1 MSMDFIGFT
10 YNGKHSFRDLHIYRT
25 SNGSRY
31 NDNLNAALTDKT
43 ADVPGGD
50 GQYYFG
56 TTHKNKTFSVSYA
69 FDNLTESGLRLLKQ
83 TFDGKDIHDLIFD
96 EEPYK
101 VWSAKVTGTAQ
112 IKHLCFEESEGQ
124 RVYKGEGSIT
134 FTCYYPYA
142 HTPNQKTIIFSEQT
156 KAFKANEL
164 IKCGLIVPPDKKV
177 TFKNIQSEL
186 SYTYKICK
194 NGVWEEPSENDTIN
208 GEDTKEFYRLIE
220 EIKITVEIDTYISNF
235 EISIDDEIY
244 VYTSNECFEF
254 KPTLTEESTYEQILD
269 GRNINH
275 YSIIDYPNKPE
286 WAIASGLRLTP
297 TQGENFGDIPAHF
310 VYTITAATATTE
322 TTPETTPTEKA
333 ISIGNGTI
341 IIKKEDASNLTWD
354 SKTGIVAKNDGDK
367 IIPIKYAGN
376 SLATI
381 PVGASSFVPEEGT
394 LTYNYWYY

>member
-124 RVYKGEGSIT
+124 RTYKGEGSIT

-142 HTPNQKTIIFSEQT
+142 HTPNKKQNTSKYTT
-156 KAFKANEL
+156 PKPNTN
-164 IKCGLIVPPDKKV
+164 IKCGLIIPPNINFKFNNAGGYQIEYWVLQENGWIKSPNTASIATTDKNYYCFIENLKF
-177 TFKNIQSEL
+177 TKSPTSEM
-186 SYTYKICK
+186 SI
-194 NGVWEEPSENDTIN
+194 TIN
-208 GEDTKEFYRLIE
+208 EKS
-220 EIKITVEIDTYISNF
+220 YIPT
-235 EISIDDEIY
+235 DKG
-244 VYTSNECFEF
+244 CFEC
-254 KPTLTEESTYEQILD
+254 KDITD
-269 GRNINH
+269 GRDINY
-275 YSIIDYPNKPE
+275 YSIIDYPNKRE
-286 WAIASGLRLTP
+286 WVQTAELSAFP
-297 TQGENFGDIPAHF
+297 KQGENFGDIPTTF
-310 VYTITAATATTE
+310 VYSREGGIFLEGDELTIGE
-322 TTPETTPTEKA
+322 E
-333 ISIGNGTI
+333 SII
-341 IIKKEDASNLTWD
+341 FQEPCVDIKWD
-354 SKTGIVAKNDGDK
+354 SKTGIILGKPLTRTNDGYEEDLER
-367 IIPIKYAGN
+367 PIRYTGN
-376 SLATI
+376 SLITI
-381 PVGASSFVPEEGT
+381 PVGAFLSIPAEGT

>member
-31 NDNLNAALTDKT
+31 NDNLNATLTDKT

-112 IKHLCFEESEGQ
+112 IKHLCFEENEGQ
-124 RVYKGEGSIT
+124 RTYKGEGSIT

-142 HTPNQKTIIFSEQT
+142 HTPNEKDAANTIEFIAGSE
-156 KAFKANEL
+156 L
-164 IKCGLIVPPDKKV
+164 VCGLIIP
-177 TFKNIQSEL
+177 KNSTISFVNATN
-186 SYTYKICK
+186 YTLNYAKLENNFWKDYENESSIDSNYIC
-194 NGVWEEPSENDTIN
+194 
-208 GEDTKEFYRLIE
+208 F
-220 EIKITVEIDTYISNF
+220 IKSITVNTISDNKTTKDFYITVNSK
-235 EISIDDEIY
+235 DY
-244 VYTSNECFEF
+244 GYTSKGCFECLSR
-254 KPTLTEESTYEQILD
+254 TD
-269 GRNINH
+269 GRDINY
-275 YSIIDYPNKPE
+275 YSIEDYPNKME
-286 WAIASGLRLTP
+286 WALASGLKSTP
-297 TQGENFGDIPAHF
+297 AQGENFGDIPAHF
-310 VYTITAATATTE
+310 VYINNKGVSANTPIKIKINNDEIKITLQ
-322 TTPETTPTEKA
+322 
-333 ISIGNGTI
+333 
-341 IIKKEDASNLTWD
+341 EDVPNLTWD
-354 SKTGIVAKNDGDK
+354 SKTGIVTKNDGGK
-367 IIPIKYAGN
+367 IIPIKYTGN

-381 PVGASSFVPEEGT
+381 PVSTDSIESTVPAEGT